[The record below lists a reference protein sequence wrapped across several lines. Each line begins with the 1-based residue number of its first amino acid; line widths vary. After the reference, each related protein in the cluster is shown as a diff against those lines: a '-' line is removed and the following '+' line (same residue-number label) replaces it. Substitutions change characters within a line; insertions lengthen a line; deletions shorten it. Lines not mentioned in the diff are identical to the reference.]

1 MSHTHDA
8 PVDKSTINGGLGLT
22 QSCFDAIG
30 KDCVQA
36 YKDQDSISDTLLVSG
51 NQIRQEE
58 LAVPGNLSRY
68 EKKLLLAGYFVG
80 KIHADLHGTHQAMTE
95 MMKKMIRELDED
107 SMPETIKKMIRE
119 LGEEKSK
126 DEEGED

>member
-8 PVDKSTINGGLGLT
+8 PVDKSTLNGGLGLT
-22 QSCFDAIG
+22 LSGFAALG

-36 YKDQDSISDTLLVSG
+36 YKDQDSISDTLLFSG
-51 NQIRQEE
+51 NQIREEE
-58 LAVPGNLSRY
+58 LAAPGNLSRY

-80 KIHADLHGTHQAMTE
+80 KIHADLNGTHEAMTE
-95 MMKKMIRELDED
+95 MMKKMIREMGED

-119 LGEEKSK
+119 LREEKSK